1 MGEIVD
7 LIGNT
12 GFPIAVSLI
21 CMYYIYKQ
29 SIMHKEEMSA
39 LYDAINN
46 NTLALTELR
55 DKLIDVSRETL

>member
-1 MGEIVD
+1 MSEIVD
-7 LIGNT
+7 LISNT

-29 SIMHKEEMSA
+29 SIAHKEEIVA
-39 LYDAINN
+39 LYEAINN

-55 DKLIDVSRETL
+55 DKLADVSRETL

>member
-1 MGEIVD
+1 MSEIVD

-29 SIMHKEEMSA
+29 SIMHKEEMTS
-39 LYDAINN
+39 LLDAINN
-46 NTLALTELR
+46 NTLVLTELK
-55 DKLIDVSRETL
+55 DKLINVSRETS

>member
-1 MGEIVD
+1 MEEIVD

>member
-1 MGEIVD
+1 MSDIVE

-29 SIMHKEEMSA
+29 SIMHKEEIEP

-55 DKLIDVSRETL
+55 DKLSNVSRETL

>member
-1 MGEIVD
+1 MSEIVD

-29 SIMHKEEMSA
+29 SIAHKEEIET
-39 LYDAINN
+39 LRDAINN
-46 NTLALTELR
+46 NTLALTELK
-55 DKLIDVSRETL
+55 DKLSNVSRETL

>member
-1 MGEIVD
+1 MAGIVD

-29 SIMHKEEMSA
+29 SIMHKEEMA
-39 LYDAINN
+39 AIYDAINN
-46 NTLALTELR
+46 NTLALTELK
-55 DKLIDVSRETL
+55 DKLINVSCETL

>member
-1 MGEIVD
+1 MSEIVD

-29 SIMHKEEMSA
+29 SIAHKEEIEA
-39 LYDAINN
+39 LRDAINN

-55 DKLIDVSRETL
+55 DKLSNVSHET

>member
-1 MGEIVD
+1 MSEIVD
-7 LIGNT
+7 LISNT

-29 SIMHKEEMSA
+29 STAHKEEIAA

-55 DKLIDVSRETL
+55 DKLADVSRETL

>member
-1 MGEIVD
+1 MSEIVD

-29 SIMHKEEMSA
+29 SIMHKEEMTS
-39 LYDAINN
+39 LLDAINN
-46 NTLALTELR
+46 NTLALTELK
-55 DKLIDVSRETL
+55 DKLINVSRETS

>member
-29 SIMHKEEMSA
+29 SIMHKEEMSS
-39 LYDAINN
+39 LLDAINN
-46 NTLALTELR
+46 NTLALTELK
-55 DKLIDVSRETL
+55 DKLINVSRETL

>member
-1 MGEIVD
+1 MSEIVD
-7 LIGNT
+7 LISNT

-29 SIMHKEEMSA
+29 SIAHKEEIA
-39 LYDAINN
+39 TLYEAINN

-55 DKLIDVSRETL
+55 DKLTDVSRETL

>member
-1 MGEIVD
+1 MYEIVD

-29 SIMHKEEMSA
+29 SIAHKEEIET
-39 LYDAINN
+39 LRDAINN
-46 NTLALTELR
+46 NTLALTELK
-55 DKLIDVSRETL
+55 DKLSNVSRETL

>member
-1 MGEIVD
+1 MSDIVE

-29 SIMHKEEMSA
+29 SITHKEEIKT

-55 DKLIDVSRETL
+55 DKISNVSRETL

>member
-1 MGEIVD
+1 MSDIVE

-29 SIMHKEEMSA
+29 SIMHKEEIET

-55 DKLIDVSRETL
+55 DKLSNVSRETL

>member
-1 MGEIVD
+1 MPEIVD

-29 SIMHKEEMSA
+29 SIAHKEEIET
-39 LYDAINN
+39 LRDAINN
-46 NTLALTELR
+46 NTLALTELK
-55 DKLIDVSRETL
+55 DNLSNVSRETL

>member
-1 MGEIVD
+1 MSEIVD

-29 SIMHKEEMSA
+29 SIAHKEEIET
-39 LYDAINN
+39 LRDAINN
-46 NTLALTELR
+46 NTLALTELK
-55 DKLIDVSRETL
+55 DNLSNVSRET